1 MILSVGDN
9 EILIMIAEDNN
20 VSLQETLF
28 DTCLYIFYIITN
40 TADTTA
46 LHHTDTLTITKAEGI
61 SDAPQG
67 PKLMTETGNS
77 CSASAAA
84 AVTSAAASHPG
95 KYCLCLLSAQCRSL
109 GESIP
114 GDGEMLNF

>member
-20 VSLQETLF
+20 VSLQKTLF

-46 LHHTDTLTITKAEGI
+46 LYITLT
-61 SDAPQG
+61 
-67 PKLMTETGNS
+67 
-77 CSASAAA
+77 
-84 AVTSAAASHPG
+84 H
-95 KYCLCLLSAQCRSL
+95 
-109 GESIP
+109 
-114 GDGEMLNF
+114 